1 MLESEIEK
9 VKRGEMTI
17 GEMEAAILARRIAR
31 AEAAGVEDD
40 GTRAYRKRLAEL
52 RPHHA

>member
-9 VKRGEMTI
+9 VDRGEMTM

-31 AEAAGVEDD
+31 AEAAGRDD
-40 GTRAYRKRLAEL
+40 AATQSYRQRLAQL
-52 RPHHA
+52 RGAN